1 MQVCGPDFQSV
12 LKGRL
17 AAAAAAAANVVAAAA
32 DTFFSLIHTPAQ
44 VTAGGIFFV
53 LYPLFFCLLSPA
65 SCFLSPGF
73 CFLTDTGP
81 ELTFSS
87 VV

>member
-17 AAAAAAAANVVAAAA
+17 AAAGAAAAAHVAATAA

-53 LYPLFFCLLSPA
+53 LYPLFFCLLT
-65 SCFLSPGF
+65 PG
-73 CFLTDTGP
+73 
-81 ELTFSS
+81 S
-87 VV
+87 